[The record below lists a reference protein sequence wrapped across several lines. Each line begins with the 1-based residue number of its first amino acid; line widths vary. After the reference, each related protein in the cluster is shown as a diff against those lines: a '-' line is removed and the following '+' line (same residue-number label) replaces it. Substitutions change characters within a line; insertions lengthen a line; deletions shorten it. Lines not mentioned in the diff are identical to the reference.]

1 MITIT
6 LNFPFKLESL
16 NSSVQIGDTAYY
28 TNPTSQAEF
37 NVNNS
42 MVEIGV
48 ITGISFSDSTGSDIT
63 TITCS
68 ADDNIIPP
76 TDGTNGNPTSYI
88 FFSKNNVVNISSL
101 RGYYGLVEFKNNS
114 TSTMELMSVGCDV
127 SESSK

>member
-88 FFSKNNVVNISSL
+88 FFSKNNKVNSSSML
-101 RGYYGLVEFKNNS
+101 GYYSEVQFKNNS
-114 TSTMELMSVGCDV
+114 KAKSELFATACEVF
-127 SESSK
+127 ESSK